1 MFSLVA
7 RLIRFRLTLMVT
19 FSAATGYFLTGKRP
33 DESFFVL
40 FVGLF
45 LISAGASVLNQIQE
59 RRQDALMLRTV
70 NRPIPAGEI
79 LPVKAAIIALF
90 FIGSG
95 ALMLSLNGW
104 IPVSL
109 GLLNIVFYNLVYTP
123 LKTRSWL
130 AILPGAVVGGVPPLI
145 GWTSAGSYLFHP
157 NAIFLFI
164 FVCLWQVP
172 HFWLLM
178 IKYGKEYE
186 NAGFSSISTVLN
198 EQQIKV
204 MVFLWGVLT
213 SVYLMFFPLFGFE
226 LKPVLLGSLV
236 VTNLYFIRLFYR
248 FLFKDKSPQTISARF
263 YPDKQLRFG
272 GIYPANS

>member
-1 MFSLVA
+1 
-7 RLIRFRLTLMVT
+7 MVT
-19 FSAATGYFLTGKRP
+19 FSAVTGYFLTGKRP

-40 FVGLF
+40 FIGLF
-45 LISAGASVLNQIQE
+45 LISAGASVLNQVQE
-59 RRQDALMLRTV
+59 RRQDALMPRTHH
-70 NRPIPAGEI
+70 RPIPAGKI
-79 LPVKAAIIALF
+79 SPVKAAIIALV

-104 IPVSL
+104 IPVFL

-157 NAIFLFI
+157 NAVFLFI

-186 NAGFSSISTVLN
+186 NAGFSSISAVLN

-204 MVFLWGVLT
+204 VVFLWGVLT

-236 VTNLYFIRLFYR
+236 VTNLYFIRFFYR
-248 FLFKDKSPQTISARF
+248 FLFKDKNPQTIRSAF
-263 YPDKQLRFG
+263 ILINGYALAVF
-272 GIYPANS
+272 ILLILNVLVS